1 MKKKNYKELIIE
13 SGKKM
18 FNGGFTIETWGNISV
33 KDEETGLVYMTP
45 SGMDY
50 LDCNEDDVIVCKLDG
65 EIVEGTR
72 KPTIE
77 KELHLS
83 VYRNRPE
90 VKAVVHTHPIYSTVF
105 SCIGEDIP
113 LLIDE
118 AAQALGAPVKTA
130 KYALPGSEELAKEC
144 VKALGK
150 EANACLLRSH
160 GAVCV
165 GDTMEAAFKVANV
178 LEVTAEIYRLIRS
191 TGKEFIPISNE
202 NIEAMKEFAKY
213 KYGQGK

>member
-1 MKKKNYKELIIE
+1 MDYKKLIID
-13 SGKKM
+13 SGKKLIDS
-18 FNGGFTIETWGNISV
+18 GFTIETWGNISV
-33 KDEETGLVYMTP
+33 KDEETGLVYLTP

-50 LDCNEDDVIVCKLDG
+50 CNCTTDDVVVCNLDG
-65 EIVEGTR
+65 QIVEGHR

-77 KELHLS
+77 TELHLS

-105 SCIGEDIP
+105 SCMGEGIP

-130 KYALPGSEELAKEC
+130 NYALPGTKELAEEC
-144 VKALGK
+144 IKALGK
-150 EANACLLRSH
+150 EANACLLQSH

-165 GDTMEAAFKVANV
+165 GESMEAAFKVANV
-178 LEVTAEIYRLIRS
+178 LEVTAQIYQLIRS
-191 TGKEFIPISNE
+191 TGKDFVPLSEE
-202 NIEAMKEFAKY
+202 NIKAMAEFAKY

>member
-1 MKKKNYKELIIE
+1 MDFKKLIIE
-13 SGKKM
+13 SGKKLI
-18 FNGGFTIETWGNISV
+18 NSGFTIETWGNISV
-33 KDEETGLVYMTP
+33 KDEETGLVYLTP

-50 LDCNEDDVIVCKLDG
+50 CDCTTDDVVVCNLDG

-77 KELHLS
+77 TELHLS

-105 SCIGEDIP
+105 SCMGEDIP

-130 KYALPGSEELAKEC
+130 NYALPGTKELAEEC
-144 VKALGK
+144 IKALGK
-150 EANACLLRSH
+150 EANACLLQSH

-165 GDTMEAAFKVANV
+165 GESMEAAFKVANV
-178 LEVTAEIYRLIRS
+178 LEVTAQIYQLIRS
-191 TGKEFIPISNE
+191 VGKDFVPLSEE
-202 NIEAMKEFAKY
+202 NIQAMKEFAKY

>member
-1 MKKKNYKELIIE
+1 MDYKKLIIE
-13 SGKKM
+13 SGKKLI
-18 FNGGFTIETWGNISV
+18 NCGFTIETWGNISAR
-33 KDEETGLVYMTP
+33 DDETGLVYLSP

-50 LDCNEDDVIVCKLDG
+50 SICTTDDVVVCNLDG

-77 KELHLS
+77 TELHLS

-105 SCIGEDIP
+105 SCIGEEIP
-113 LLIDE
+113 LLLDE
-118 AAQALGAPVKTA
+118 AAQALGAPVQTA
-130 KYALPGSEELAKEC
+130 NYALPGTDDLAKEC

-150 EANACLLRSH
+150 KANACLLQSH

-165 GDTMEAAFKVANV
+165 GESMEGAFKVANV
-178 LEVTAEIYRLIRS
+178 LEVTAQIYQLIRS
-191 TGKEFIPISNE
+191 VGKDFIPLSNE
-202 NIEAMKEFAKY
+202 NIEIMKDFAKN